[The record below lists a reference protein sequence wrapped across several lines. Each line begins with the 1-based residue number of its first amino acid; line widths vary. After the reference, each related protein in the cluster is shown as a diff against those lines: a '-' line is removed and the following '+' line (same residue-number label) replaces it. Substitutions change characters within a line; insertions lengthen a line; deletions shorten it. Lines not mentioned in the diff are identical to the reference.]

1 MRWILF
7 VLLAL
12 NVPPLVF
19 AVESPETGGRD
30 GVPDGA
36 GVLHGGDALRERQGS
51 AGGDAQAH
59 CFAVG
64 PLVSSLQASKLESAM
79 NAGGIAARKV
89 EKEVESGWDYW
100 VYIPPPPSARATARL
115 LEELSS
121 SGIES
126 FLIADGELEGAIA
139 MGVFPDEDGALERHL
154 WLSNLGYDTRIYH
167 MQRWAREYW
176 LLAEQIPDER
186 RWRQVLQEFPRG
198 IVQEKIYPRACKT
211 VASPRRIP

>member
-12 NVPPLVF
+12 NAPPTVF
-19 AVESPETGGRD
+19 AVELPEASGPKGAPRSDDAWQGSRSVDDMEPET
-30 GVPDGA
+30 
-36 GVLHGGDALRERQGS
+36 
-51 AGGDAQAH
+51 H

-64 PLVSSLQASKLESAM
+64 PLVSSVQASKFESAM
-79 NAGGIAARKV
+79 RAGGIAARKV
-89 EKEVESGWDYW
+89 ENEVESGWDYW

-154 WLSNLGYDTRIYH
+154 WLSNLGYDTHLYH

-176 LLAEQIPDER
+176 LLADEIPDER
-186 RWRQVLQEFPRG
+186 RWRDVLKGLPRG

-211 VASPRRIP
+211 VASPQRIP